1 MTWLERQVRA
11 VSMRQLLLSLLA
23 IAAFLTWCGVNWPY
37 LENYFLGPTTMAS
50 GEIAKIGTL
59 QAVEG
64 KWIKATPEK
73 IIDTGV
79 DHITTTRRRRGGES
93 KSVSA
98 HYYAAQFGER
108 LLFIKA
114 ESGDEPKGEVE
125 GSFVPVPGDLFG
137 AATGNKGS
145 ADLQARF
152 LPVMLDTSDFRQYGN
167 WGLIVGGLLS
177 AGALVFGLR
186 ALGRRS
192 SPAKHPALAALVSPH
207 GAPSLA
213 EASARIEHDLS
224 QGTSVKSK
232 GHLLTSGYHTQ
243 SGGLTMKAQPLSDL
257 LWAFHRVTTNK
268 IYGFIPVGRSHALVL
283 HYAKEKQP
291 IEMKISKA
299 NAEANMFFLATNAPW
314 AVIGFDDGIA
324 EMYKKQRKEF
334 IAAIEDRK
342 VKIAAAATQEPP
354 TPPPL
359 PHV

>member
-23 IAAFLTWCGVNWPY
+23 IGGFATWCGMNWPY
-37 LENYFLGPTTMAS
+37 LENYFRGPTTMSAAEVSKIAS
-50 GEIAKIGTL
+50 L
-59 QAVEG
+59 QVVDG

-114 ESGDEPKGEVE
+114 ETGDEPKGEVE
-125 GSFVPVPGDLFG
+125 GSFVAVPGDLFG
-137 AATGNKGS
+137 AATSNKGS
-145 ADLQARF
+145 AELKQRF

-177 AGALVFGLR
+177 AGALVLGLR

-192 SPAKHPALAALVSPH
+192 SPAKHPALLALTAQP
-207 GAPSLA
+207 GALPLT
-213 EASARIEHDLS
+213 EASSRIEQDLAR
-224 QGTSVKSK
+224 GTMIKSK

-243 SGGLTMKAQPLSDL
+243 SGGLSMKAQPLSDL

-283 HYAKEKQP
+283 HYATEKQP
-291 IEMKISKA
+291 IEMKIAKA
-299 NAEANMFFLATNAPW
+299 KAEAAIHFLSDHAPW
-314 AVIGFDDGIA
+314 AVFGFEDGIA

-334 IAAIEDRK
+334 VAAIADRK
-342 VKIAAAATQEPP
+342 LQIAAAATQSPP
-354 TPPPL
+354 QMPPQ
-359 PHV
+359 V